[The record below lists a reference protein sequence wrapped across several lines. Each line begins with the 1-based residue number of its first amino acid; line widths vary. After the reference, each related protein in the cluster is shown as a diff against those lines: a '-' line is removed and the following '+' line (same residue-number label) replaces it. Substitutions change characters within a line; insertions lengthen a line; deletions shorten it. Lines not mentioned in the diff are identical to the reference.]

1 MTIKIYPSLMEG
13 APIETHEW
21 SGTIAD
27 WFALKDIDLTEHEE
41 QPVVVRVNGVNI
53 DPKEWCNTSV
63 TGSDDVE
70 IRILP
75 HGGVFKAIG
84 RVFNFLLGW
93 LLPKPRSSSRNDP
106 GQGRALESASAKA
119 NEAKLGQVVPE
130 LAGRFIR
137 YPDYLTPPRRRFTSP
152 REQVV
157 EFLACVGPG
166 QYQILPHDIKIGD
179 TRIGALGEGA
189 EYQIF
194 EPGQSVAEHS
204 AHEHWHTVVE
214 VGSTSSGTAGLELS
228 VELGSTTNTDPET
241 YTFSGN
247 TITRSSGSF
256 PQGWGPETVIRITL
270 TLTKNYEVTL
280 ISPLF
285 GANVFTGD
293 FSHLMPISNGTLLT
307 FTAGPVVGTYEARD
321 VSLNSAGVGSLQ
333 LWTPGDPG
341 DEVNPPT
348 PAEPVTNV
356 PVGNYAMT
364 STISRDRSLMG
375 VSDSFATYSGSP
387 LPAMT
392 SAATIR
398 YVSGDVY
405 GDWTSTIEACPAG
418 AVTNT
423 VELDFFFPQG
433 LSRIE
438 DDGDVVSRSVKTEVQ
453 YRDADIG
460 GAFTSIM
467 HTYSDATLNQVGY
480 TWQINVP
487 GIRPEVRVRRVGS
500 ITTSTQINDTI
511 QWFGLKSRL
520 PTRTSYPDWTTM
532 AIRMRSGGR
541 LGSNAENR
549 VNLVATRIL
558 PKVNADGTIGEEQPT
573 RNVADFVRHIVDS
586 IGRGDDAINMQELAR
601 LSANVWQPR
610 DEYFDYVF
618 DETNVKEAIDTT
630 LRAGMAEF
638 SLENGKIRP
647 VRDDVR
653 TAWEQGYSPQNMVK
667 PLRRSADP
675 HKHDDHD
682 GVEVEYIDS
691 NGWVESVVQCRLPG
705 DQGLRIE
712 KIKLDGVTDRTRA
725 WRIGMR
731 HRRAMKYRRKQY
743 SFQTELAGLNS
754 QYLSYVPLVG
764 EDQDYG
770 QSAIMVSISDNGGQA
785 LIYTSEPLQWIDGK
799 DHVVAYRNAHGD
811 VVGPFAASPGPT
823 DNSVIATIPQPWP
836 VVSLR
841 MEPPHV
847 YFGTVSD
854 WCFPALIT
862 EINPQSTD
870 LVSISAVNYD
880 IRVYADDNNSPQD

>member
-1 MTIKIYPSLMEG
+1 MTIRIYPSLMEG

-21 SGTIAD
+21 TGTIEG
-27 WFALKDIDLTEHEE
+27 WFASKDIDLAAHDE
-41 QPVVVRVNGVNI
+41 QPVVVRVNGVDI
-53 DPKEWCNTSV
+53 DPRKWCSTSI

-93 LLPKPRSSSRNDP
+93 LLPSQRSSSHRDP

-137 YPDYLTPPRRRFTSP
+137 YPDYLTPPRRRFVSP
-152 REQVV
+152 REQWV

-179 TRIGALGEGA
+179 TRIGSLGEGA

-194 EPGQSVAEHS
+194 EPGQSVAGHS
-204 AHEHWHTVVE
+204 AHEHWHTVAE
-214 VGSTSSGTAGLELS
+214 VGSTSSGTAGLELPSDPDTAVNIDPASYAFNGLS
-228 VELGSTTNTDPET
+228 VTRPSGTWPSGWGVGTIVRVDYPRTYVVSLEQIGSGDDPQHFRNT
-241 YTFSGN
+241 YTGYFGHVDLS
-247 TITRSSGSF
+247 
-256 PQGWGPETVIRITL
+256 
-270 TLTKNYEVTL
+270 TLTK
-280 ISPLF
+280 S
-285 GANVFTGD
+285 D
-293 FSHLMPISNGTLLT
+293 
-307 FTAGPVVGTYEARD
+307 GTYTYSA
-321 VSLNSAGVGSLQ
+321 VSLSGSGSNQTIGYYSNANSM
-333 LWTPGDPG
+333 WFEDDTPGSFVISYGSSEQWTIQEISEDTI
-341 DEVNPPT
+341 VL
-348 PAEPVTNV
+348 EPRGSRAFQNGSVAGSKV
-356 PVGNYAMT
+356 IFFDVVYGEWT
-364 STISRDRSLMG
+364 STIS
-375 VSDSFATYSGSP
+375 
-387 LPAMT
+387 
-392 SAATIR
+392 
-398 YVSGDVY
+398 
-405 GDWTSTIEACPAG
+405 ACPPGEA
-418 AVTNT
+418 TNLI
-423 VELDFFFPQG
+423 ELDFFFPSG
-433 LSRIE
+433 LNRIE
-438 DDGDVVSRSVKTEVQ
+438 DDGTVVNRSIRTEIQ
-453 YRDADIG
+453 WRDSATG
-460 GAFTSIM
+460 GAFTSVM
-467 HTYSDATLNQVGY
+467 RTYTERTLNQVGY
-480 TWQINVP
+480 TWQISVP
-487 GIRPEVRVRRVGS
+487 GIRPEVRIRRVGAQA
-500 ITTSTQINDTI
+500 TSTQVNDTV

-549 VNLVATRIL
+549 VNLVAIRIL
-558 PKVNADGTIGEEQPT
+558 PKVNADGTIGAAQPT
-573 RNVADFVRHIVDS
+573 RDVADFVRHIVDS
-586 IGRGDDAINMQELAR
+586 IGRGDDAINMPELAR
-601 LSANVWQPR
+601 LSANVWRPR
-610 DEYFDYVF
+610 GENFDYVF
-618 DETNVKEAIDTT
+618 DETNVKEAIDTA
-630 LRAGMAEF
+630 LRAGMSEF

-653 TAWEQGYSPQNMVK
+653 TVWEQGYSPQNMVK

-705 DQGLRIE
+705 DQGLRVE
-712 KIKLDGVTDRTRA
+712 KVKLDGVTDRTRA
-725 WRIGMR
+725 WRFGMR

-785 LIYTSEPLQWIDGK
+785 LIYTSEPLAWIAGQS
-799 DHVVAYRNAHGD
+799 HVVAYRNAQGD
-811 VVGPFAASPGPT
+811 VVGPFSATPGPT
-823 DNSVIATIPQPWP
+823 ENSVIATIPKPWP
-836 VVSLR
+836 VVSLK

-847 YFGTVSD
+847 YFGTVND